1 MISFLLQEPPQST
14 TPLYVVGIYLILLL
28 AFSILNGRRPRG
40 SAGEYFVASR
50 SIGPFLLLMS
60 VFGTT
65 MTAFALVGSTGKA
78 YDNGIGVYGLMAS
91 ASGIIHSL
99 VFFLIGIKLW
109 AIGKRYNY
117 VTQIQ
122 FFRNRFDS
130 NALGYLLFPVL
141 VGLVIPYLLIGILGA
156 GSVLKGVSG
165 VPTWLT
171 GAVICCV
178 VLAYILTG
186 GVRAAALANAVQT
199 IVFMAVGLLA
209 FVLISGSLG
218 GAERATQNVIDI
230 KPQLLAREGEIGHLQ
245 FLSYCFVPLSVGMFP
260 HLFQHWLT
268 ARSAKTF
275 RMTVIAHPIFIMIVW
290 VPCVLIGVW
299 AVGAGI
305 KAPNGN
311 SNAVLAKMVAVQ
323 LKNPWILGLLM
334 AGILAAI
341 MSSLDSQFVCLGTM
355 FTHDIVVHALGEEKV
370 SEAKRVQLGRFFI
383 IAIVALTYVL
393 SLFPPPNIFD
403 LAVWCFSGFASL
415 FPLVVAAV
423 YWRRAT
429 RAGAIASVIVA
440 GITWCV
446 LFYDG
451 LLAPTL
457 AGERLSGDYLIW
469 GMMPVAFM
477 VAATAVT
484 LIVVS
489 LVTKPLP
496 GSTVDRYFGVGM
508 QCNAS

>member
-1 MISFLLQEPPQST
+1 MIHSLLQAEPKST
-14 TPLYVVGIYLILLL
+14 TPLFVVGIYLVLLL
-28 AFSILNGRRPRG
+28 AFSLLNSRRPRG

-99 VFFLIGIKLW
+99 VFFLVGIKLW

-171 GAVICCV
+171 GLVVCGV
-178 VLAYILTG
+178 VLAYIITG

-209 FVLISGSLG
+209 FILISNSLG
-218 GAERATQNVIDI
+218 GSAAATQNVIDNA
-230 KPQLLAREGEIGHLQ
+230 PQLLVREGQIGHLQ
-245 FLSYCFVPLSVGMFP
+245 FLTYCFVPLSVGMFP

-299 AVGAGI
+299 AAGAGI
-305 KAPNGN
+305 EAPGGN
-311 SNAVLAKMVAVQ
+311 SNAILAKMVGMQ
-323 LKNPWILGLLM
+323 LKSPWISGLLV

-355 FTHDIVVHALGEEKV
+355 FTHDIVVHSMGEERVSETQRVALGRWFMV
-370 SEAKRVQLGRFFI
+370 
-383 IAIVALTYVL
+383 AIVALTYLL

-429 RAGAIASVIVA
+429 RAGAIASVLVA
-440 GITWCV
+440 GLSWCV

-451 LLAPTL
+451 LLAPAL
-457 AGERLSGDYLIW
+457 AGERVDEDYLIW

-477 VAATAVT
+477 VAASALTMV
-484 LIVVS
+484 VVS
-489 LVTKPLP
+489 LMTKPLP
-496 GSTVDRYFGVGM
+496 ESTVDRYFGIGLK
-508 QCNAS
+508 QTA